1 LSICVTR
8 EEAVRAEL
16 ASRVSFEASCVASVT
31 VKVKRVRADAITYG
45 ADEFVEVYFTE
56 VFQGVLDLREPVF

>member
-16 ASRVSFEASCVASVT
+16 ASRVSFEASCAAS
-31 VKVKRVRADAITYG
+31 VKVKRVQTDTITYG

-56 VFQGVLDLREPVF
+56 MLQGVLDLREPVF